1 MAQPSRQGFRSRD
14 IEQIAQATSI
24 GDACILDV
32 VCRFAEALS
41 SKPFDHAAL
50 KSLVAPE
57 IFAQWGDFTQAA
69 MIFEDDCGVS
79 SRVRHL
85 KDGAVLVKLLP
96 NVREAFTIE
105 GPQIIEGGHEVVLV
119 KRNGTWK
126 IWDREVKR
134 MRSEMFEGCIMMV
147 FG

>member
-1 MAQPSRQGFRSRD
+1 MISKT
-14 IEQIAQATSI
+14 IA
-24 GDACILDV
+24 
-32 VCRFAEALS
+32 
-41 SKPFDHAAL
+41 
-50 KSLVAPE
+50 
-57 IFAQWGDFTQAA
+57 
-69 MIFEDDCGVS
+69 GVS

-105 GPQIIEGGHEVVLV
+105 GPQITRGRTRGCPRKEKWHLEDMG
-119 KRNGTWK
+119 
-126 IWDREVKR
+126 REVKR

>member
-1 MAQPSRQGFRSRD
+1 
-14 IEQIAQATSI
+14 
-24 GDACILDV
+24 
-32 VCRFAEALS
+32 
-41 SKPFDHAAL
+41 
-50 KSLVAPE
+50 
-57 IFAQWGDFTQAA
+57 

-85 KDGAVLVKLLP
+85 KDGAALVKLLP

-105 GPQIIEGGHEVVLV
+105 GPQIIEGGGCPRKEKWHLEDM
-119 KRNGTWK
+119 G
-126 IWDREVKR
+126 REVKR